1 MLDFDLCLHT
11 SVQLLGR
18 KLLALSLKISFVVC
32 CLPETGISE
41 HV

>member
-1 MLDFDLCLHT
+1 MLDFDLCLYT
-11 SVQLLGR
+11 SLQLLET

-32 CLPETGISE
+32 CLPETGIYE